1 MAFEGSIIAWLREES
16 EATASVGERGGVEQ
30 VFSRKL
36 CVTDSTK
43 KLMAKQ
49 NALIKISGSLLKD
62 KKAIG
67 QIKKISKKYS
77 TVLLIGGG
85 EQINK
90 AFEKR
95 GWKVK
100 FGPLGRITKTLEEK
114 QLARDILEKNQ
125 EIVQDMIDELG
136 IGARVII
143 PVDEIATVLCHV
155 NGDIKV
161 LSAYNGFDKI
171 FMFTPKNNVLKKKK
185 WLKQLADCF
194 KHIDEGNIDK
204 IEVIGF

>member
-1 MAFEGSIIAWLREES
+1 
-16 EATASVGERGGVEQ
+16 
-30 VFSRKL
+30 
-36 CVTDSTK
+36 
-43 KLMAKQ
+43 MAKQ

-62 KKAIG
+62 KKAIAE
-67 QIKKISKKYS
+67 IKKISKKYS

-90 AFEKR
+90 AFEKK

-143 PVDEIATVLCHV
+143 PVGR
-155 NGDIKV
+155 NSYGP
-161 LSAYNGFDKI
+161 LSC
-171 FMFTPKNNVLKKKK
+171 K
-185 WLKQLADCF
+185 WRYKSF
-194 KHIDEGNIDK
+194 
-204 IEVIGF
+204 IGI